1 MESAQDRRHDMKR
14 RGQNGTAAILIAALV
29 WATLPATTARAES
42 GDDSVGAAVAVGLL
56 VAVVVVYGLVSLRS
70 DVERYTQADVETAIA
85 RAAKKAEESP
95 IVLQAITAPI
105 GLGAQGVGT
114 QTEIAGAGIGLRL
127 SF

>member
-1 MESAQDRRHDMKR
+1 MKK
-14 RGQNGTAAILIAALV
+14 RGWSGTAAVLIAALI
-29 WATLPATTARAES
+29 WATLPATPAHAET

-70 DVERYTQADVETAIA
+70 DVERYTQADVDAAIA

-105 GLGAQGVGT
+105 GLGAQGAGA